1 MNRFHSLYFL
11 NSYAIPKYYFN
22 NNSTHLNFTYFIFRH
37 MQLTYFFL
45 KNGKTID
52 LFCPTIWRESIDYCP
67 LNGYIWYGDPILSS
81 RMPKK
86 SHFKR
91 WQYQII
97 MYGCTK
103 IKQFSTWSS
112 KYEYF
117 HLLILRLPIGIDLS
131 SLGYAKLM

>member
-1 MNRFHSLYFL
+1 MNRFHILYML
-11 NSYAIPKYYFN
+11 NSSVFLIWFKVTQYFN
-22 NNSTHLNFTYFIFRH
+22 NNTNLNFTYFIFRH
-37 MQLTYFFL
+37 MQLTYFFH

-67 LNGYIWYGDPILSS
+67 LNGYTWYGDPILSS

-112 KYEYF
+112 KYEHF
-117 HLLILRLPIGIDLS
+117 HLLLLIFSR
-131 SLGYAKLM
+131 